1 MMYICDFIAKY
12 LKKRGVKQVFGT
24 PGSDTINLINAFS
37 DQGINYVLTHHENT
51 AAYMASTYGE
61 ITGVPGVVIVTKG
74 PGITNLASGI
84 ASAHLDRRPIIVFS
98 AIIDPELLSK
108 NPHQEVPLVAFG
120 GLITKL
126 SEEITSANVTTLL
139 DKAYNVAID
148 PRPGAVYLPISPVQ
162 AIAEID
168 IDDSEIDGI
177 ITSTNKSRAIDKKS
191 LDKAND
197 LITASKKPIIV
208 AGVGSVASKISDE
221 LLSFIHKINAPACVT
236 LQAVGNI
243 PCNDALYLGM
253 YGWFGTPIDE
263 MLKEADLIITV
274 GLDGWDIIRPYKSKV
289 PIISIDDADVN
300 DRTFQ
305 PVSVGLKGNMAETLN
320 SLQNLLGERGTD
332 LGWLKKARDCFD
344 KIHNFELGISSE
356 YRESSGIAPQAV
368 YKEIRKVVPEETI
381 IAADAGAHKSLAS
394 QAWLTNLPLKYF
406 VSNGLSPMGF
416 SLGAAM
422 GAKMALPKAP
432 VISFVGDGGFLMYAG
447 ELATWKRLDIAMI
460 QVIMVD
466 NGLTQVK
473 SKQLKKGYNTESTSF
488 EKIDY
493 KKIVES
499 FGIDAIEAHS
509 VPELVD
515 GIKKAL
521 KLDKPVSIIVKL
533 DGSEYL
539 RMPSAV

>member
-1 MMYICDFIAKY
+1 MYTCDFIAKY
-12 LKKRGVKQVFGT
+12 LKRRGVKQVFGT

-37 DQGINYVLTHHENT
+37 GQGINYILTHHENT

-139 DKAYNVAID
+139 DRAYNVAID

-168 IDDSEIDGI
+168 IDDSDIDGI
-177 ITSTNKSRAIDKKS
+177 ITSTNKSRTIDKKS

-197 LITASKKPIIV
+197 LITASIKPIVV
-208 AGVGSVASKISDE
+208 AGVGSVASKISDQ

-253 YGWFGTPIDE
+253 YGWFGNPIDE

-305 PVSVGLKGNMAETLN
+305 PVSVGLKGNMAVTLN
-320 SLQNLLGERGTD
+320 SLQNLLGKRETD
-332 LGWLKKARDCFD
+332 LDWLKKARDCFD
-344 KIHNFELGISSE
+344 KIHNFELGISPE

-368 YKEIRKVVPEETI
+368 YREIRKVVPEDTI

-499 FGIDAIEAHS
+499 FGIDAIEAHN
-509 VPELVD
+509 VPELVN

>member
-1 MMYICDFIAKY
+1 MYTCDFIAKY

-37 DQGINYVLTHHENT
+37 DQGIKYVLTHHENT

-139 DKAYNVAID
+139 DRAYNVAID

-162 AIAEID
+162 AIAKID

-177 ITSTNKSRAIDKKS
+177 ITSTNKSRTIDKKS

-197 LITASKKPIIV
+197 LITASKKPIVV

-243 PCNDALYLGM
+243 PCNDKLYLGM

-305 PVSVGLKGNMAETLN
+305 PVTVGLKGDMGETLN
-320 SLQNLLGERGTD
+320 SLQNLLGERATD
-332 LGWLKKARDCFD
+332 FAWLKKARDCFD

-356 YRESSGIAPQAV
+356 YKESSGIAPQAV
-368 YKEIRKVVPEETI
+368 YKEIRKVVPEDTI

-422 GAKMALPKAP
+422 GAKMASPKAP

-499 FGIDAIEAHS
+499 FGIDAIEAHN
-509 VPELVD
+509 VTELVD
-515 GIKKAL
+515 GIQKAL
-521 KLDKPVSIIVKL
+521 QLDKPVSIVVKL

>member
-1 MMYICDFIAKY
+1 MYTCDFIAKY

-61 ITGVPGVVIVTKG
+61 ITGIPGVVIVTKG

-126 SEEITSANVTTLL
+126 SEELTSANATTLL
-139 DKAYNVAID
+139 DRAYNIAID

-162 AIAEID
+162 AITEID
-168 IDDSEIDGI
+168 IDDSEIDRI
-177 ITSTNKSRAIDKKS
+177 ITSTNKSITVDKKS
-191 LDKAND
+191 INKAID
-197 LITASKKPIIV
+197 LINASKKPIMV
-208 AGVGSVASKISDE
+208 AGVGSVASKISNE
-221 LLSFIHKINAPACVT
+221 LLLFMHKIDSPACVT

-243 PCNDALYLGM
+243 PCNDSLYLGM

-274 GLDGWDIIRPYKSKV
+274 GLDGWDIIRPYKSEV

-305 PVSVGLKGNMAETLN
+305 PVSVGLKGNMAETLR
-320 SLQNLLGERGTD
+320 SLQNLLEERETD
-332 LGWLKKARDCFD
+332 SDWLEKAKDCFE

-356 YRESSGIAPQAV
+356 YKESSGIAPQAV
-368 YKEIRKVVPEETI
+368 YKEIRKVVPEESI

-422 GAKMALPKAP
+422 GAKLALPSAP

-447 ELATWKRLDIAMI
+447 ELATWRRLNIAMI

-488 EKIDY
+488 EKIEY

-499 FGIDAIEAHS
+499 FGIDAIEADNVS
-509 VPELVD
+509 ELVQ
-515 GIKKAL
+515 GIKMAL
-521 KLDKPVSIIVKL
+521 QLNKPVSIIVNL

>member
-1 MMYICDFIAKY
+1 MYICDFIAKY

-139 DKAYNVAID
+139 DRAYNVAID

-177 ITSTNKSRAIDKKS
+177 ITSTNKSRTIDKKS

-499 FGIDAIEAHS
+499 FGIDAIEVHS

-521 KLDKPVSIIVKL
+521 KLDKPVSMIVKL

>member
-1 MMYICDFIAKY
+1 MYICDFIAKY

-139 DKAYNVAID
+139 DRAYNVAID

-177 ITSTNKSRAIDKKS
+177 ITSTNKSRTIDKKS

-422 GAKMALPKAP
+422 GAKMALPRAP

-521 KLDKPVSIIVKL
+521 KLDKPVSMIVKL

>member
-1 MMYICDFIAKY
+1 M
-12 LKKRGVKQVFGT
+12 
-24 PGSDTINLINAFS
+24 
-37 DQGINYVLTHHENT
+37 
-51 AAYMASTYGE
+51 
-61 ITGVPGVVIVTKG
+61 
-74 PGITNLASGI
+74 
-84 ASAHLDRRPIIVFS
+84 
-98 AIIDPELLSK
+98 
-108 NPHQEVPLVAFG
+108 
-120 GLITKL
+120 
-126 SEEITSANVTTLL
+126 
-139 DKAYNVAID
+139 
-148 PRPGAVYLPISPVQ
+148 
-162 AIAEID
+162 
-168 IDDSEIDGI
+168 
-177 ITSTNKSRAIDKKS
+177 
-191 LDKAND
+191 
-197 LITASKKPIIV
+197 
-208 AGVGSVASKISDE
+208 
-221 LLSFIHKINAPACVT
+221 
-236 LQAVGNI
+236 
-243 PCNDALYLGM
+243 
-253 YGWFGTPIDE
+253 
-263 MLKEADLIITV
+263 
-274 GLDGWDIIRPYKSKV
+274 
-289 PIISIDDADVN
+289 N

-332 LGWLKKARDCFD
+332 LGWLKKARECFD

>member
-1 MMYICDFIAKY
+1 MYTCDFIAKY

-61 ITGVPGVVIVTKG
+61 ITGIPGVVIVTKG

-126 SEEITSANVTTLL
+126 SEELTSANATTLL
-139 DKAYNVAID
+139 DRAYNIAID

-162 AIAEID
+162 AITEID
-168 IDDSEIDGI
+168 IDDSEIDRI
-177 ITSTNKSRAIDKKS
+177 ITNTNKSITADKKS
-191 LDKAND
+191 INKAID
-197 LITASKKPIIV
+197 LINASKKPIMV
-208 AGVGSVASKISDE
+208 AGVGSVASKISNE
-221 LLSFIHKINAPACVT
+221 LLLFMHKIDSPACVT

-243 PCNDALYLGM
+243 PCNDSLYLGM

-274 GLDGWDIIRPYKSKV
+274 GLDGWDIIRPYKSEV

-305 PVSVGLKGNMAETLN
+305 PVSVGLKGNMTETLR
-320 SLQNLLGERGTD
+320 SLQNLLEERETD
-332 LGWLKKARDCFD
+332 SDWLEKAKDCFE
-344 KIHNFELGISSE
+344 KIHNFELGISLE
-356 YRESSGIAPQAV
+356 YKESSGIAPQAV

-422 GAKMALPKAP
+422 GAKLALPSAP

-447 ELATWKRLDIAMI
+447 ELATWQRLNIAMI

-488 EKIDY
+488 EKIEY

-499 FGIDAIEAHS
+499 FGIDAIEADNVS
-509 VPELVD
+509 ELVQ
-515 GIKKAL
+515 GIKMAL
-521 KLDKPVSIIVKL
+521 QLNKPVSIIVNL

>member
-1 MMYICDFIAKY
+1 MYTCDFIAKY
-12 LKKRGVKQVFGT
+12 LRRRGVKQVFGT

-84 ASAHLDRRPIIVFS
+84 ASAHLDRRPIMVFS

-139 DKAYNVAID
+139 DRAYNVAID

-177 ITSTNKSRAIDKKS
+177 ITNTNKSITIDKKS

-197 LITASKKPIIV
+197 LITASIKPIVV

-253 YGWFGTPIDE
+253 YGWFGNPIDE

-305 PVSVGLKGNMAETLN
+305 PVSVGLKGNMTQTLR
-320 SLQNLLGERGTD
+320 SLQNLLGKRETD
-332 LGWLKKARDCFD
+332 LDWLKKARDCFD

-368 YKEIRKVVPEETI
+368 YKEIRKVVPEDTI

-499 FGIDAIEAHS
+499 FGIDAIEAHN
-509 VPELVD
+509 VPELVN

>member
-1 MMYICDFIAKY
+1 MHICDFIAKY

-139 DKAYNVAID
+139 DRAYNVAID

-177 ITSTNKSRAIDKKS
+177 ITSTNKSRTIDKKS

-197 LITASKKPIIV
+197 LITASKKPIVV
-208 AGVGSVASKISDE
+208 AGVGSVASKMSDE

>member
-1 MMYICDFIAKY
+1 MYTCDFIAKY

-61 ITGVPGVVIVTKG
+61 ITGIPGVVIVTKG

-126 SEEITSANVTTLL
+126 SEELTSANATTLL
-139 DKAYNVAID
+139 DRAYNIAID

-162 AIAEID
+162 AITEID
-168 IDDSEIDGI
+168 IDDSEIDRI
-177 ITSTNKSRAIDKKS
+177 ITSTNKSITVDKKS
-191 LDKAND
+191 INKAID
-197 LITASKKPIIV
+197 LINASKKPIMV
-208 AGVGSVASKISDE
+208 AGVGSVASKISNE
-221 LLSFIHKINAPACVT
+221 LLLFMHKIDSPACVT

-243 PCNDALYLGM
+243 PCNDSLYLGM

-274 GLDGWDIIRPYKSKV
+274 GLDGWDIIRPYKSEV

-305 PVSVGLKGNMAETLN
+305 PVSVGLKGNMAETLR
-320 SLQNLLGERGTD
+320 SLQNLLEERETD
-332 LGWLKKARDCFD
+332 SDWLEKAKDCFE

-356 YRESSGIAPQAV
+356 YKESSGIAPQAV

-422 GAKMALPKAP
+422 GAKLALPSAP

-447 ELATWKRLDIAMI
+447 ELATWRRLNIAMI

-488 EKIDY
+488 EKIEY

-499 FGIDAIEAHS
+499 FGIDAIEADN
-509 VPELVD
+509 VPELVQ
-515 GIKKAL
+515 GIKMAL
-521 KLDKPVSIIVKL
+521 QLNKPVSIIVNL

>member
-1 MMYICDFIAKY
+1 MYTCDFIAKY

-61 ITGVPGVVIVTKG
+61 ITGIPGVVIVTKG

-126 SEEITSANVTTLL
+126 SEELTSANATTLL
-139 DKAYNVAID
+139 DRAYNIAID

-162 AIAEID
+162 AITEID
-168 IDDSEIDGI
+168 IDDSEIDRI
-177 ITSTNKSRAIDKKS
+177 ITSTNKSITVDKKS
-191 LDKAND
+191 INKAID
-197 LITASKKPIIV
+197 LINASKKPIMV
-208 AGVGSVASKISDE
+208 VGVGSVASKISNE
-221 LLSFIHKINAPACVT
+221 LLLFMHKIDSPACVT

-243 PCNDALYLGM
+243 PCNDSLYLGM

-274 GLDGWDIIRPYKSKV
+274 GLDGWDIIRPYKSEV

-305 PVSVGLKGNMAETLN
+305 PVSVGLKGNMAETLR
-320 SLQNLLGERGTD
+320 SLQNLLEERETD
-332 LGWLKKARDCFD
+332 SDWLEKAKDCFE

-356 YRESSGIAPQAV
+356 YKESSGIAPQAV

-422 GAKMALPKAP
+422 GAKLALPSAP

-447 ELATWKRLDIAMI
+447 ELATWRRLNIAMI

-488 EKIDY
+488 EKIEY

-499 FGIDAIEAHS
+499 FGIDAIEADNVS
-509 VPELVD
+509 ELVQ
-515 GIKKAL
+515 GIKMAL
-521 KLDKPVSIIVKL
+521 QLNKPVSIIVNL

>member
-1 MMYICDFIAKY
+1 MYTCDFIAKY

-61 ITGVPGVVIVTKG
+61 ITGIPGVVIVTKG

-126 SEEITSANVTTLL
+126 SEELTSANATTLL
-139 DKAYNVAID
+139 DRAYNIAID

-162 AIAEID
+162 AITEID
-168 IDDSEIDGI
+168 IDDSEIDRI
-177 ITSTNKSRAIDKKS
+177 ITNTNKSITADKKS
-191 LDKAND
+191 INKAID
-197 LITASKKPIIV
+197 LINASKKPIMV
-208 AGVGSVASKISDE
+208 AGVGSVASKISNE
-221 LLSFIHKINAPACVT
+221 LLSFMHKIDSPACVT

-243 PCNDALYLGM
+243 PCNDSLYLGM

-274 GLDGWDIIRPYKSKV
+274 GLDGWDIIRPYKSEV

-305 PVSVGLKGNMAETLN
+305 PVSVGLKGNMTETLR
-320 SLQNLLGERGTD
+320 SLQNLLEERETD
-332 LGWLKKARDCFD
+332 SDWLEKAKDCFE

-356 YRESSGIAPQAV
+356 YKESSGIAPQAV

-422 GAKMALPKAP
+422 GAKLALPSAP

-447 ELATWKRLDIAMI
+447 ELATWRRLNIAMI
-460 QVIMVD
+460 QIIMVD

-488 EKIDY
+488 EKIEY

-499 FGIDAIEAHS
+499 FGIDAIEADNVS
-509 VPELVD
+509 ELVQ
-515 GIKKAL
+515 GIKMAL
-521 KLDKPVSIIVKL
+521 QLNKPVSIIVNL

>member
-1 MMYICDFIAKY
+1 MYTCDFIAKY
-12 LKKRGVKQVFGT
+12 LKRRGVKQVFGT

-37 DQGINYVLTHHENT
+37 GQGINYILTHHENT

-139 DKAYNVAID
+139 DRAYNVAID

-168 IDDSEIDGI
+168 IDDSDIDGI
-177 ITSTNKSRAIDKKS
+177 ITSTNKSRTIDKKS

-197 LITASKKPIIV
+197 LITASIKPIVV
-208 AGVGSVASKISDE
+208 AGVGSVASKISDQ

-253 YGWFGTPIDE
+253 YGWFGNPIDE

-305 PVSVGLKGNMAETLN
+305 PVSVGLKGNMAVTLN
-320 SLQNLLGERGTD
+320 SLQNLLGKRETD
-332 LGWLKKARDCFD
+332 LDWLKKARDCFD

-368 YKEIRKVVPEETI
+368 YREIRKVVPEDTI

-499 FGIDAIEAHS
+499 FGIDAIEAHN
-509 VPELVD
+509 VPELVN

>member
-1 MMYICDFIAKY
+1 MYICDFIAKY

-139 DKAYNVAID
+139 DRAYNVAID

-197 LITASKKPIIV
+197 LITASKKPIVV
-208 AGVGSVASKISDE
+208 AGVGSVASKMSDE

-499 FGIDAIEAHS
+499 FGIDAIEVHS

-521 KLDKPVSIIVKL
+521 KLDKPVSMIVKL

>member
-1 MMYICDFIAKY
+1 MYICDFIAKY

-139 DKAYNVAID
+139 DRAYNVAID

-177 ITSTNKSRAIDKKS
+177 ITSTNKSRTIDKKS

-197 LITASKKPIIV
+197 LITASKKPIVV
-208 AGVGSVASKISDE
+208 AGVGSVASKMSDE

>member
-1 MMYICDFIAKY
+1 MYICDFIAKY

-139 DKAYNVAID
+139 DRAYNVAID

-177 ITSTNKSRAIDKKS
+177 ITSTNKSRTIDKKS

-197 LITASKKPIIV
+197 LITASKKPIVV
-208 AGVGSVASKISDE
+208 AGVGSVASKMSDE

-499 FGIDAIEAHS
+499 FGIDAIEVHS

>member
-1 MMYICDFIAKY
+1 MYICDFIAKY

-344 KIHNFELGISSE
+344 KIHDFELGISSE

>member
-1 MMYICDFIAKY
+1 MYTCDFIAKY
-12 LKKRGVKQVFGT
+12 LKRRGVKQVFGT

-84 ASAHLDRRPIIVFS
+84 ASAHLDRRPIMVFS

-139 DKAYNVAID
+139 DRAYNVAID

-177 ITSTNKSRAIDKKS
+177 ITNTNKSITIDKKS

-197 LITASKKPIIV
+197 LITASIKPIVV

-253 YGWFGTPIDE
+253 YGWFGNPIDE

-305 PVSVGLKGNMAETLN
+305 PVSVGLKGNMAEALR
-320 SLQNLLGERGTD
+320 SLQNLLGKRETD
-332 LGWLKKARDCFD
+332 LDWLKKARDCFD

-368 YKEIRKVVPEETI
+368 YKEIRKVVPEDTI

-422 GAKMALPKAP
+422 GAKMALPNAP

-499 FGIDAIEAHS
+499 FGIDAIEAHN
-509 VPELVD
+509 VPELVN

>member
-1 MMYICDFIAKY
+1 MYICDFIAKY

-139 DKAYNVAID
+139 DRAYNVAID

>member
-1 MMYICDFIAKY
+1 MYTCDFIAKY

-61 ITGVPGVVIVTKG
+61 ITGIPGVVIVTKG

-126 SEEITSANVTTLL
+126 SEELTSANATTLL
-139 DKAYNVAID
+139 DRAYNIAID

-162 AIAEID
+162 AITEID
-168 IDDSEIDGI
+168 IDDSEIDRI
-177 ITSTNKSRAIDKKS
+177 ITSTNKSITVDKKS
-191 LDKAND
+191 INKAID
-197 LITASKKPIIV
+197 LINASKKPIMV
-208 AGVGSVASKISDE
+208 AGVGSVASKISNE
-221 LLSFIHKINAPACVT
+221 LLLFMHKIDSPACVT

-243 PCNDALYLGM
+243 PCNDSLYLGM

-274 GLDGWDIIRPYKSKV
+274 GLDGWDIIRPYKSEV

-305 PVSVGLKGNMAETLN
+305 PVSVGLKGNMAETLR
-320 SLQNLLGERGTD
+320 SLQNLLEERETD
-332 LGWLKKARDCFD
+332 SDWLEKAKDCFEN
-344 KIHNFELGISSE
+344 IHNFELGISSE
-356 YRESSGIAPQAV
+356 YKESSGIAPQAV

-422 GAKMALPKAP
+422 GAKLALPSAP

-447 ELATWKRLDIAMI
+447 ELATWRRLNIAMI

-488 EKIDY
+488 EKIEY

-499 FGIDAIEAHS
+499 FGIDAIEADNVS
-509 VPELVD
+509 ELVQ
-515 GIKKAL
+515 GIKMAL
-521 KLDKPVSIIVKL
+521 QLNKPVSIIVNL

>member
-1 MMYICDFIAKY
+1 MYTCDFIAKY

-61 ITGVPGVVIVTKG
+61 ITGIPGVVIVTKG

-126 SEEITSANVTTLL
+126 SEELTSANATTLL
-139 DKAYNVAID
+139 DRAYNIAID

-162 AIAEID
+162 AITEID
-168 IDDSEIDGI
+168 IDDSEIDRI
-177 ITSTNKSRAIDKKS
+177 ITSTNKSITVDKKS
-191 LDKAND
+191 INKAID
-197 LITASKKPIIV
+197 LINASKKPIMV
-208 AGVGSVASKISDE
+208 AGVGSVASKISNE
-221 LLSFIHKINAPACVT
+221 LLLFMHKIDSPACVT

-243 PCNDALYLGM
+243 PCNDSLYLGM

-274 GLDGWDIIRPYKSKV
+274 GLDGWDIIRPYKSEV

-305 PVSVGLKGNMAETLN
+305 PVSVGLKGNMAETLR
-320 SLQNLLGERGTD
+320 SLKNLLEERETD
-332 LGWLKKARDCFD
+332 SDWLEKAKDCFE

-356 YRESSGIAPQAV
+356 YKESSGIAPQAV

-422 GAKMALPKAP
+422 GAKLALPSAP

-447 ELATWKRLDIAMI
+447 ELATWRRLNIAMI

-488 EKIDY
+488 EKIEY

-499 FGIDAIEAHS
+499 FGIDAIEADNVS
-509 VPELVD
+509 ELVQ
-515 GIKKAL
+515 GIKMAL
-521 KLDKPVSIIVKL
+521 QLNKPVSIIVNL

>member
-1 MMYICDFIAKY
+1 MYTCDFIAKY

-61 ITGVPGVVIVTKG
+61 ITGIPGVVIVTKG

-126 SEEITSANVTTLL
+126 SEELTSANATTLL
-139 DKAYNVAID
+139 DRAYNIAID

-162 AIAEID
+162 AITEID
-168 IDDSEIDGI
+168 IDDSEIDRI
-177 ITSTNKSRAIDKKS
+177 ITNTNKSITADKKS
-191 LDKAND
+191 INKAID
-197 LITASKKPIIV
+197 LINASKKPIMV
-208 AGVGSVASKISDE
+208 AGVGSVASKISNE
-221 LLSFIHKINAPACVT
+221 LLSFMHKIDSPACVT

-243 PCNDALYLGM
+243 PCNDSLYLGM

-274 GLDGWDIIRPYKSKV
+274 GLDGWDIIRPYKSEV

-305 PVSVGLKGNMAETLN
+305 PVSVGLKGNMAETLR
-320 SLQNLLGERGTD
+320 SLQNLLEERETD
-332 LGWLKKARDCFD
+332 SDWLEKAKDCFE

-356 YRESSGIAPQAV
+356 YKESSGIAPQAV

-422 GAKMALPKAP
+422 GAKLALPSAP

-447 ELATWKRLDIAMI
+447 ELATWRRLNIAMI
-460 QVIMVD
+460 QIIMVD

-488 EKIDY
+488 EKIEY

-499 FGIDAIEAHS
+499 FGIDAIEADNVS
-509 VPELVD
+509 ELVQ
-515 GIKKAL
+515 GIKMAL
-521 KLDKPVSIIVKL
+521 QLNKPVSIIVNL

>member
-1 MMYICDFIAKY
+1 MHTCDFIAKY

-61 ITGVPGVVIVTKG
+61 ITGIPGVVIVTKG

-126 SEEITSANVTTLL
+126 SEELTSANATTLL
-139 DKAYNVAID
+139 DRAYNIAID

-162 AIAEID
+162 AITEID
-168 IDDSEIDGI
+168 IDDSDIDRI
-177 ITSTNKSRAIDKKS
+177 ITSTNKSITVDKKS
-191 LDKAND
+191 INKAID
-197 LITASKKPIIV
+197 LINASKKPIMV
-208 AGVGSVASKISDE
+208 AGVGSVASKISNE
-221 LLSFIHKINAPACVT
+221 LLLFMHKIDSPACVT

-243 PCNDALYLGM
+243 PCNDSLYLGM

-274 GLDGWDIIRPYKSKV
+274 GLDGWDIIRPYKSEV

-305 PVSVGLKGNMAETLN
+305 PVSVGLKGNMAETLR
-320 SLQNLLGERGTD
+320 SLQNLLEERETD
-332 LGWLKKARDCFD
+332 SDWLEKAKDCFE

-356 YRESSGIAPQAV
+356 YKESSGIAPQAV

-422 GAKMALPKAP
+422 GAKLALPSAP

-447 ELATWKRLDIAMI
+447 ELATWRRLNIAMI

-488 EKIDY
+488 EKIEY

-499 FGIDAIEAHS
+499 FGIDAIEADNVS
-509 VPELVD
+509 ELVQ
-515 GIKKAL
+515 GIKMAL
-521 KLDKPVSIIVKL
+521 QLNKPVSIIVNL

>member
-1 MMYICDFIAKY
+1 MYICDFIAKY

-37 DQGINYVLTHHENT
+37 DQGIKYVLTHHENT

-139 DKAYNVAID
+139 DRAYNVAID

-197 LITASKKPIIV
+197 LITASKKPIVV

-344 KIHNFELGISSE
+344 RIHNFELGISSE

>member
-1 MMYICDFIAKY
+1 MYTCDFIAKY
-12 LKKRGVKQVFGT
+12 LKRRGVKQVFGT

-84 ASAHLDRRPIIVFS
+84 ASAHLDRRPIMVFS

-139 DKAYNVAID
+139 DRAYNVAID

-177 ITSTNKSRAIDKKS
+177 ITSTSKSITIDKKS

-197 LITASKKPIIV
+197 LITASIKPIVV

-253 YGWFGTPIDE
+253 YGWFGNPIDE

-305 PVSVGLKGNMAETLN
+305 PVSVGLKGNMTQTLR
-320 SLQNLLGERGTD
+320 SLQNLLGKRETD
-332 LGWLKKARDCFD
+332 LDWLKKARDCFD

-368 YKEIRKVVPEETI
+368 YKEIRKVVPEDTI

-499 FGIDAIEAHS
+499 FGIDAIEAHN
-509 VPELVD
+509 VPELVN

>member
-1 MMYICDFIAKY
+1 MYICDFIAKY

-37 DQGINYVLTHHENT
+37 DQGIKYVLTHHENT

-139 DKAYNVAID
+139 DRAYNVAID

-197 LITASKKPIIV
+197 LITASKKPIVV

>member
-1 MMYICDFIAKY
+1 MYTCDFIAKY

-61 ITGVPGVVIVTKG
+61 ITGIPGVVIVTKG

-126 SEEITSANVTTLL
+126 SEELTSANATTLL
-139 DKAYNVAID
+139 DRAYNIAID

-162 AIAEID
+162 AITEID
-168 IDDSEIDGI
+168 IDDSEIDRI
-177 ITSTNKSRAIDKKS
+177 ITSTNKSITVDKKS
-191 LDKAND
+191 INKAID
-197 LITASKKPIIV
+197 LINASKKPIMV
-208 AGVGSVASKISDE
+208 AGVGSVASKISNE
-221 LLSFIHKINAPACVT
+221 LLLFMHKIDSPACVT

-243 PCNDALYLGM
+243 PCNDSLYLGM

-274 GLDGWDIIRPYKSKV
+274 GLDGWDIIRPYKSEV

-305 PVSVGLKGNMAETLN
+305 PVSVGLKGNMALTLR
-320 SLQNLLGERGTD
+320 SLQHLLEDRETD
-332 LGWLKKARDCFD
+332 SDWLEKAKDCFE

-356 YRESSGIAPQAV
+356 YKESSGIAPQAV

-422 GAKMALPKAP
+422 GAKLALPSAP

-447 ELATWKRLDIAMI
+447 ELATWRRLNIAMI

-488 EKIDY
+488 EKIEY

-499 FGIDAIEAHS
+499 FGIDAIEADNVS
-509 VPELVD
+509 ELVQ
-515 GIKKAL
+515 GIKMAL
-521 KLDKPVSIIVKL
+521 QLNKPVSIIVNL

>member
-1 MMYICDFIAKY
+1 MYICDFIAKY

-139 DKAYNVAID
+139 DRAYNVAID

-168 IDDSEIDGI
+168 IDDSEINGI
-177 ITSTNKSRAIDKKS
+177 ITSTNKSRTIDKKS

-197 LITASKKPIIV
+197 LITASKKPIVV